1 MEHADPLD
9 PILSIHAFS
18 VSSNRIHRIL
28 AGLAIDHP
36 AAKSTK
42 GTPFS
47 PKRVET
53 QRAMA
58 KMMFRDVDPEG
69 NTSCQET
76 SDRKSNSNVSINEFS
91 PNFESDSCSRSFP
104 SRQSGSVQ
112 RPTRRGSNDAG
123 TRNLVVADLSR
134 APL

>member
-53 QRAMA
+53 QRAGCFVMLSQKVTPRA
-58 KMMFRDVDPEG
+58 KKPRTENLIRTYLLTNSHPISKVIRAH
-69 NTSCQET
+69 
-76 SDRKSNSNVSINEFS
+76 DRFHPVNRVPSNGQPDEDQTTRGHAISSSRTPPGRRCKS
-91 PNFESDSCSRSFP
+91 
-104 SRQSGSVQ
+104 
-112 RPTRRGSNDAG
+112 
-123 TRNLVVADLSR
+123 
-134 APL
+134 

>member
-42 GTPFS
+42 GTPF
-47 PKRVET
+47 PRNAT
-53 QRAMA
+53 RR
-58 KMMFRDVDPEG
+58 MFRDVEPEG

-123 TRNLVVADLSR
+123 TRNLVVADPSR